1 MSHADDLLRAAE
13 IVSAS
18 AAGLPKSLGGDNEAL
33 AARLR
38 AAKPDLFAAYKEHY
52 EASEAFRILPWYKDG
67 RNEAER
73 EAAATRLDEAIYRIR
88 ALEAEQSKE
97 QT

>member
-1 MSHADDLLRAAE
+1 MTHADDLLRAAE

-38 AAKPDLFAAYKEHY
+38 AAKPDL
-52 EASEAFRILPWYKDG
+52 LPG
-67 RNEAER
+67 LR
-73 EAAATRLDEAIYRIR
+73 EAADILGQRADWRSACERIHAAITHY
-88 ALEAEQSKE
+88 EQSKE